1 MNFFLAMCVSL
12 HSHAI
17 QVVNTDKLYFWTK
30 YHIVCIFSIGE
41 IFSDAKM
48 VCIRT
53 IFFIYLGSKNVIKK
67 CIERFIVIFVYCKL
81 LISRKGILTLTL

>member
-1 MNFFLAMCVSL
+1 MCVSL
-12 HSHAI
+12 HSHAT
-17 QVVNTDKLYFWTK
+17 QVVNTDKI

>member
-12 HSHAI
+12 HSHAT
-17 QVVNTDKLYFWTK
+17 QVVNTDKIYFWTK

-67 CIERFIVIFVYCKL
+67 CIERSAYPTVLYAFYSDFCLPQIV
-81 LISRKGILTLTL
+81 SQ